1 MLRFKKFSF
10 WALIVFLFAF
20 FLAPAVNQ
28 AQAGATLFLSPKS
41 GTYTVGQNFTV
52 TIMVNSG
59 GGVGINAA
67 EGIIK
72 FDPNYLLVTGVS
84 KTGSIFSLWTSNN
97 GQGPGY
103 NNKTGEVNFGGGA
116 PTAYVGQAG
125 NLFTIT
131 FNALKTGTTKVKF
144 SSGMALAA
152 DGKGTNVLS
161 GYGSAT
167 YTIQEKQAKKPE
179 EKNTPAEKKPSQE
192 TKKPRSPQKTK
203 SVTEGVLPPLPRV
216 QSSTHPN
223 ESTWYANN
231 NPEISWKLLSDVTAV
246 SFTLDHNP
254 DTDPGPKPKGVVES
268 KKYENVTDGE
278 WYFHIKYKN
287 KSGWGEVA
295 HRKVLIDVTPPE
307 PFTLSV
313 DNGGDP
319 TNPAPLL
326 KFKTEDKTSG
336 IDHYKITINDEEKE
350 VTPTEVKN
358 GAWQLPKLPPGEY
371 EVKVIA
377 VDKAKNEQSAV
388 TKVIIEP
395 LRSPVITYLP
405 RTITSRAE
413 LTIRGASFYP
423 QSTIHLYIA
432 AANQQPQEYTT
443 KTDEEG
449 DWSFFLKKHLP
460 AGTYEI
466 WAKLVDK
473 RGAESYPT
481 TKEILDVVK
490 PSIIELYGLYIILG
504 LIFVILLLLLFI
516 FAQRRQFKKE
526 LARIRRETEEVR
538 TKMAKV
544 FAALREEVDE
554 VMEYADK
561 RAGMS
566 EGEKRVR
573 DKLHEALDI
582 SEEFM
587 QKEVEDVEKE
597 IK

>member
-1 MLRFKKFSF
+1 LPS
-10 WALIVFLFAF
+10 
-20 FLAPAVNQ
+20 Q
-28 AQAGATLFLSPKS
+28 AQAGATLFLSPKT
-41 GTYTVGQNFTV
+41 GTYTVGSNFTV
-52 TIMVNSG
+52 TVMINSG

-67 EGIIK
+67 EGVIK
-72 FDPNYLLVTGVS
+72 FDPAYLLVTGVS
-84 KTGSIFSLWTSNN
+84 NTNSIFELWTTKPTYSNKN
-97 GQGPGY
+97 G
-103 NNKTGEVNFGGGA
+103 EISFGGGA
-116 PTAYVGQAG
+116 PTAYVGSAG
-125 NLFTIT
+125 SIFTIT
-131 FNALKTGTTKVKF
+131 FNALKTGTTQVKF

-167 YTIQEKQAKKPE
+167 YTIQEAQKKQEPKK
-179 EKNTPAEKKPSQE
+179 QE
-192 TKKPRSPQKTK
+192 TKKEETTKKTETQKPKSPQKTK
-203 SVTEGVLPPLPRV
+203 SATEGVLPPIPRV

-231 NPEISWKLLSDVTAV
+231 NPELSWKLLSDVTGV
-246 SFTLDHNP
+246 SYALDHEP
-254 DTDPGPKPKGVVES
+254 STDPGPKSDGVVES
-268 KKYENVTDGE
+268 KKYENIEDGE
-278 WYFHIKYKN
+278 WYFHIKFQN
-287 KSGWGEVA
+287 KSGWGEIA
-295 HRKVLIDVTPPE
+295 HRKILIDVTPPE
-307 PFTLSV
+307 PFTLTV

-336 IDHYKITINDEEKE
+336 IDHYKILINDEEKE
-350 VTPTEVKN
+350 VAPTEIKDGVY
-358 GAWQLPKLPPGEY
+358 QLSKLPPGEY
-371 EVKVIA
+371 EVKVTAI
-377 VDKAKNEQSAV
+377 DKAKNKQTAS

-405 RTITSRAE
+405 RTITSRDE
-413 LTIRGASFYP
+413 LTVRGASFYP
-423 QSTIHLYIA
+423 GSTIHLYIA
-432 AANQQPQEYTT
+432 AANQQPQEYTVT
-443 KTDEEG
+443 TDEEG
-449 DWSFFLKKHLP
+449 DWSLFLKKHLP
-460 AGTYEI
+460 AGTYEV

-481 TKEILDVVK
+481 TKEILDVVS

-504 LIFVILLLLLFI
+504 LVFIILLLILFL
-516 FAQRRQFKKE
+516 FLQRRQFKKE
-526 LARIRRETEEVR
+526 LGRIRRETEEVR
-538 TKMAKV
+538 TKMTKV

-566 EGEKRVR
+566 ESEKRVK